1 MPPKAKH
8 SKEEIIQTTL
18 AIVREKGEL
27 AVTAREIGAALG
39 MSSRPVFTWYNSME
53 ELKADVRTAA
63 EKVYFDYVDRGLS
76 YEIPFLGVGLNVVAF
91 AREERELYKLL
102 FLSSSSEGNSQS
114 QNKTAMGIPADS
126 RGVIKKS
133 IMSYYKMNEEEADCF
148 FTHLWLI
155 GYSMS
160 AMIVTGYKNF
170 SEEETRQ
177 IFAQASVACCKSI
190 KEIDGFANG
199 SFDSREV
206 FKALLSGKDDMQ
218 ER

>member
-1 MPPKAKH
+1 MPPKAKYTR
-8 SKEEIIQTTL
+8 EEIVETAL
-18 AIVREKGEL
+18 AIVREKGAA

-39 MSSRPVFTWYNSME
+39 MSSRPIFTWFSSME
-53 ELKADVRTAA
+53 ELKADVRAAA
-63 EKVYFDYVDRGLS
+63 EKTYFRYVDEGLS
-76 YEIPFLGVGLNVVAF
+76 QKIPFLGVGLNVVAF

-102 FLSSSSEGNSQS
+102 FLSSSQGEPPCADENI
-114 QNKTAMGIPADS
+114 MGIPADS
-126 RGVIKKS
+126 RGVIRKS

-170 SEEETRQ
+170 TEEETRR

-199 SFDSREV
+199 SFDSQKV
-206 FKALLSGKDDMQ
+206 FKAMLSGD
-218 ER
+218 